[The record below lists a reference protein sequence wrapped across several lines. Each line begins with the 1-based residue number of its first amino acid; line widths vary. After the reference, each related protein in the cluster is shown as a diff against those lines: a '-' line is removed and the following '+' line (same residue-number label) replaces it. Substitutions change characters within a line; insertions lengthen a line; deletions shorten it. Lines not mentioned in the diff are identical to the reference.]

1 MNVGVKVAIW
11 SSISFPLWIVF
22 SAALRDLGIP
32 VPNGFGAALAWV
44 AAGFLLELTLPLF
57 GHHLGLPWVYAYP

>member
-1 MNVGVKVAIW
+1 MPGGIKVAVW
-11 SSISFPLWIVF
+11 SSISFPLWIMF
-22 SAALRDLGIP
+22 SAVLRALKIP

-57 GHHLGLPWVYAYP
+57 GHHLGLPWIHAHP